1 MITASVRRRLMLLV
15 FGSIAVVLSITL
27 AWSYRAAIREV
38 DKWDDARLMQVAQM
52 LAQLDQ
58 NDLSALT

>member
-1 MITASVRRRLMLLV
+1 MLLV
-15 FGSIAVVLSITL
+15 FGSIVVVLSITL